1 MLGPGMTRGTPNGN
15 VRGGSAERRRRR
27 AWLVET
33 YRANVDIYRGLP
45 ALGEIE
51 CPIGDGVPACRC
63 SRCGTLLTEGTVTI
77 DRIVPRGPGGAA
89 PRDHKPPATGARK

>member
-63 SRCGTLLTEGTVTI
+63 YPCGTLLTEDTVTI
-77 DRIVPRGPGGAA
+77 DRIAPRGPGGAD
-89 PRDHKPPATGARK
+89 RGERRPAGGG